1 MSEVSDHYEH
11 LLSRH
16 YTWMFG
22 TSFAEKVA
30 EQKTIL
36 TQAMEFLEDSSTR
49 GLAVDLGCGPGF
61 QSIAL
66 SQLGFSPVIAIDTS
80 AELLRE
86 LQEHALLRTDPESL
100 PIQVSR
106 ADIRELPDIVTS
118 PSASII
124 VCMGDTITH
133 LQQKS
138 DATALFNAVY
148 DALSSGGIF
157 VLTWRDFITELH
169 GVDRFIPVR
178 SDENTIM
185 TCFLEYT
192 GPDKV
197 TVYDLV
203 YTRTREGWTLHKS
216 SYHKLRL
223 SADWITRQLETAGL
237 TVEFEGAAGRLLEI
251 IARKP

>member
-1 MSEVSDHYEH
+1 MSEVREHYEH

-22 TSFAEKVA
+22 ASFAEKVA

-36 TQAMEFLEDSSTR
+36 EHALEFLGDAGTR
-49 GLAVDLGCGPGF
+49 GLAVDLGSGPGF
-61 QSIAL
+61 QSVAL
-66 SQLGFSPVIAIDTS
+66 SQLGFSPVIAVDTS
-80 AELLRE
+80 TELLQELRE
-86 LQEHALLRTDPESL
+86 RAALQLDAQGL
-100 PIQVSR
+100 PIQTYR
-106 ADIRELPDIVTS
+106 ADIRELSDIVTS
-118 PSASII
+118 PSAGII

-138 DATALFNAVY
+138 DVTALFNAIY
-148 DALSSGGIF
+148 DALTSGGIF
-157 VLTWRDFITELH
+157 VLTWRDLITELH

-203 YTRTREGWTLHKS
+203 YTRTREGWTLNKS